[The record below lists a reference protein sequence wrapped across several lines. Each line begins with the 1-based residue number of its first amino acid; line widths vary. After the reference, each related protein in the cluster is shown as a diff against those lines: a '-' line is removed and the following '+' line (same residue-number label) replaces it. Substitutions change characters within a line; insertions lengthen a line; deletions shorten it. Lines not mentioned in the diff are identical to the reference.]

1 MRALSTSFFFAL
13 LGLVVGS
20 PALAQSPDAAASSTA
35 DSVSEQG
42 GTIRVTIVD
51 DTLEAKERKAL
62 RAEID
67 RVLTQQNEQHGLTL
81 VEGETSD
88 IFMRIEVSRPQRDAP
103 LVIVQAIAK
112 IGDDAIR
119 GDTRTCLRC
128 SSEELVAQAFEIFPA
143 MVEMLGN
150 QRAAAERAAAAE
162 EPEPAPP
169 PQTPAPTKP
178 AKLAP
183 LGPVGYVGIAS
194 SGLGLISA
202 ITGGV
207 LLTLEP
213 RYGLPGFEPWEFRNY
228 EPPGLALLGVGLGML
243 VVGNVMLSVD
253 LGPLAARRRDRAGS
267 SQARVGMSVGPTGA
281 LVIAGRF

>member
-1 MRALSTSFFFAL
+1 MRARLSALFFVGL
-13 LGLVVGS
+13 LGLLHGT
-20 PALAQSPDAAASSTA
+20 PALAQSPDAATISA
-35 DSVSEQG
+35 SEQG
-42 GTIRVTIVD
+42 GTIRITVVD

-62 RAEID
+62 RAEVD
-67 RVLTQQNEQHGLTL
+67 RVLAEHNEQHGLTL

-88 IFMRIEVSRPQRDAP
+88 IFMRIEVSRPQSDAP

-143 MVEMLGN
+143 MVEMHTN
-150 QRAAAERAAAAE
+150 QRAAAERAAAAA

-169 PQTPAPTKP
+169 PQAPAAPTKP

-213 RYGLPGFEPWEFRNY
+213 RYGLPGLGPAEFKNY

-243 VVGNVMLSVD
+243 VVGNVMLAVD
-253 LGPLAARRRDRAGS
+253 LGPLAARRRERAGS
-267 SQARVGMSVGPTGA
+267 THARVGMSVGPTGT